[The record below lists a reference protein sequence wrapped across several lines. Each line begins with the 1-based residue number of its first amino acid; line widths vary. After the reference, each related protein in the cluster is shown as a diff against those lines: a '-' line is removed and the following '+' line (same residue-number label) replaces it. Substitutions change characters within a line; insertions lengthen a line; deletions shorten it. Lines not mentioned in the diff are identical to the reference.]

1 MSDNRA
7 RMWFGLFVLAVF
19 LFGGAT
25 GFVAGRLFPPI
36 RIGRM
41 GPPEGPGI
49 GADGFRRGGPG
60 PGPGQGRGP
69 LFGRGPGAPAL
80 PPQLLDRLT
89 REVQL
94 DAAQRDQVRRLLEER
109 RDRFEQVHREARDR
123 FDKEQRDLLAAI
135 RAVLRP
141 DQQQKFDDFL
151 DRRPPPPDRRPQ

>member
-7 RMWFGLFVLAVF
+7 RMWFGLFVLVVF

-25 GFVAGRLFPPI
+25 GFVAGRLIPSI
-36 RIGRM
+36 SGARL
-41 GPPEGPGI
+41 GPPDGPG
-49 GADGFRRGGPG
+49 GDGFRRGGPG
-60 PGPGQGRGP
+60 GPGRGP

-89 REVQL
+89 RDVQL
-94 DAAQRDQVRRLLEER
+94 DATQREQIRTLLEER
-109 RDRFEQVHREARDR
+109 RDRFEDVHREARER
-123 FDKEQRDLLAAI
+123 FDKEQRELHTAI

>member
-7 RMWFGLFVLAVF
+7 RMWFGLFVLVVF

-25 GFVAGRLFPPI
+25 GFVAGRLIPPF
-36 RIGRM
+36 RGASL
-41 GPPEGPGI
+41 GPPEGPG
-49 GADGFRRGGPG
+49 GDGFRRGPG
-60 PGPGQGRGP
+60 GSGRGP

-89 REVQL
+89 RDVQL
-94 DAAQRDQVRRLLEER
+94 DATQREQIRKLLEER
-109 RDRFEQVHREARDR
+109 RDRFEDVHREARER
-123 FDKEQRDLLAAI
+123 FDKEQRELHTAI